1 MSITSM
7 NARMG
12 MAEKLSIQQL
22 TKAVQDGTVPS
33 FIGIPLIQEKMKE
46 KTAAGAMQQQ
56 QPPVAQ
62 QVLQQAMAT
71 EGVQALPS
79 NMPESYAQGGI
90 LHYAEGDLIDDE
102 DYDEMLYDDQMSEAQ
117 KQIAKIRDEM
127 MSAQAAQSAEMPS
140 ASPSYGGIDYAE
152 SRNPQVEYHRT
163 PTAEVAKV
171 SKGTPSNFESMALAR
186 GKAHGVDEHLVRHV
200 MHKETGGLKDRANA
214 VSPAGAIGVMQLMP
228 RTAKELGVS
237 NPYDPEQNIEGGVKY
252 LAQLQ
257 RKYQDPKLTAIAYN
271 WGPGNTDKWLA
282 AGADPSR
289 LPRETRGYIQNLAE
303 GGIVGLAGGG
313 MDGVRINPYQDFRIP
328 PVDDLEKQKALLER
342 MRRIEQA
349 KAAFS
354 EMPKTASPVATPAA
368 PSAPATMSPFERYV
382 KPMFRAGS
390 ATSAAANPAGIATLG
405 GGALLSAGAA
415 NALSNA
421 TPEQREQLMGDI
433 GSDTGFAA
441 AIMNEAKPGGW
452 TILGGKPTP
461 APVLPQ
467 TGAGA
472 GRGKIGGPSAAQAMS
487 NPNIR
492 KPFGDIDLG
501 ATDES
506 LGALQ
511 PTMPAKAEAKEEAAP
526 ADSSMGD
533 IQEIKDLLKTRGEGL
548 SKQRDIDNYMSLL
561 SAGLGMMGGT
571 SPFAAANIGQGAQAG
586 ISHALQAQKT
596 RAAEENALMSGRLG
610 LYKYQQSAEANKMN
624 KEYLQDYRKENIR
637 LKEMGLSDAKAKAIA
652 EQEIK
657 RNAELDRVMAGMES
671 NAKTMAVSK
680 LKTAFTD
687 QERAK
692 AEADAIASLYKNPR
706 YRKAHFERN
715 QFYPDLG
722 EAPSGNKKV
731 SWVEANR

>member
-90 LHYAEGDLIDDE
+90 LHYAEGDLVDDE

-127 MSAQAAQSAEMPS
+127 MSAQAAQSAEMSS

-237 NPYDPEQNIEGGVKY
+237 DPYNPEQNIEGGVKY

-257 RKYQDPKLTAIAYN
+257 RKYQDPRLTAIAYN

-289 LPRETRGYIQNLAE
+289 LPKETRGYIQNLAE

-354 EMPKTASPVATPAA
+354 EMPKTASPVATPAT

-390 ATSAAANPAGIATLG
+390 ATSAAASPAGIATLG

-441 AIMNEAKPGGW
+441 AIMNAAQPSAPK
-452 TILGGKPTP
+452 
-461 APVLPQ
+461 PVLPQ

-472 GRGKIGGPSAAQAMS
+472 GRGKIGGPSADQAMS

-511 PTMPAKAEAKEEAAP
+511 PTMPAKAEAEVPAEKEAG
-526 ADSSMGD
+526 SSEVD
-533 IQEIKDLLKTRGEGL
+533 EIKNLLRQRGEGL
-548 SKQRDIDNYMSLL
+548 SKQKDIDNYMSLL

-571 SPFAAANIGQGAQAG
+571 SPFAGANIGQGAQAG
-586 ISHALQAQKT
+586 ISHALQAGRT
-596 RAAEENALMSGRLG
+596 RAIDENALMSGRLG
-610 LYKYQQSAEANKMN
+610 LYKYQQSAETNKQN

-637 LKEMGLSDAKAKAIA
+637 LKELGLSDAKAKGIA

-657 RNAELDRVMAGMES
+657 RATEYDRVLGGMEK
-671 NAKTMAVSK
+671 NAQIMAVAK
-680 LKTAFTD
+680 LKGAFTE
-687 QERAK
+687 QEKAK
-692 AEADAIASLYKNPR
+692 AEADALASLYRNPR
-706 YRKAHFERN
+706 YREAYFARN
-715 QFYPDLG
+715 KFYPDLQ
-722 EAPSGNKKV
+722 ESSSGNKKI
-731 SWVEANR
+731 SFAEFNK

>member
-12 MAEKLSIQQL
+12 MAEKLDIPQL
-22 TKAVQDGTVPS
+22 TKAVQDGTIPS

-46 KTAAGAMQQQ
+46 RQAAGAMQPKA
-56 QPPVAQ
+56 PPVAQ

-79 NMPESYAQGGI
+79 NMPQQYAQGGI
-90 LHYAEGDLIDDE
+90 LHYAEGDLVDDD
-102 DYDEMLYDDQMSEAQ
+102 DYEEMLYDDQMSEAQ
-117 KQIAKIRDEM
+117 KQIEQIRNQM
-127 MSAQAAQSAEMPS
+127 MEDRA
-140 ASPSYGGIDYAE
+140 ASPSYGGIDYTEAP
-152 SRNPQVEYHRT
+152 NPQVEYQRT

-171 SKGTPSNFESMALAR
+171 SKGTPSNFESMAVAKGR
-186 GKAHGVDEHLVRHV
+186 AHGVDESLVRHV

-228 RTAKELGVS
+228 ATARGLGVRD
-237 NPYDPEQNIEGGVKY
+237 PYDPEQNIEGGVKY

-257 RKYQDPKLTAIAYN
+257 RKYQDPRLVAIAYN

-282 AGADPSR
+282 SGADISR

-313 MDGVRINPYQDFRIP
+313 MEGVRINPYQDFRIP

-354 EMPKTASPVATPAA
+354 EMPKPAATVAT
-368 PSAPATMSPFERYV
+368 PSAPAAMSPFERYI

-390 ATSAAANPAGIATLG
+390 ATSAAVNPAGIATLG

-433 GSDTGFAA
+433 GSDTSIGA

-452 TILGGKPTP
+452 SILGGKPTP
-461 APVLPQ
+461 AAVLPQ

-472 GRGKIGGPSAAQAMS
+472 GRGKIGGPSAVQSVQNPAFNPSVTRASPYDIEDMEAGQGAGEAERAAQALVAS
-487 NPNIR
+487 Q
-492 KPFGDIDLG
+492 KQ
-501 ATDES
+501 ASTEKES
-506 LGALQ
+506 
-511 PTMPAKAEAKEEAAP
+511 
-526 ADSSMGD
+526 DSGND
-533 IQEIKDLLKTRGEGL
+533 IQEIKNLLKQRGEGL
-548 SKQRDIDNYMSLL
+548 SKQKDIDNYMSLL

-586 ISHALQAQKT
+586 ISHALQAQRS
-596 RAAEENALMSGRLG
+596 RAAEENALLSGRLG
-610 LYKYQQSAEANKMN
+610 LYKYQQSAEANKQN
-624 KEYLQDYRKENIR
+624 KEYLQEHRKELNR
-637 LKEMGLSDAKAKAIA
+637 LKELGLTDAKAKALA
-652 EQEIK
+652 EQELK
-657 RNAELDRVMAGMES
+657 RTAEYDRVLSGMERNAQ
-671 NAKTMAVSK
+671 TMAVAK
-680 LKTAFTD
+680 LKGAFTE
-687 QERAK
+687 QEKAK
-692 AEADAIASLYKNPR
+692 AEADALASLYRNPR
-706 YRKAHFERN
+706 YREAYFARN
-715 QFYPDLG
+715 KFYPDLS
-722 EAPSGNKKV
+722 EAPSGNKKI
-731 SWVEANR
+731 SFAEFNK

>member
-12 MAEKLSIQQL
+12 MAEKLSIPQL

-90 LHYAEGDLIDDE
+90 LSYAEGDLVDDE

-127 MSAQAAQSAEMPS
+127 MSAQAAQSAEMSS

-186 GKAHGVDEHLVRHV
+186 GKAHGVDENLVRHV

-237 NPYDPEQNIEGGVKY
+237 DPYNPEQNIEGGVKY

-257 RKYQDPKLTAIAYN
+257 RKYQDPRLTAIAYN

-313 MDGVRINPYQDFRIP
+313 MDGVRINPYQDFKIP

-354 EMPKTASPVATPAA
+354 EMPKTAAPVATPAA
-368 PSAPATMSPFERYV
+368 PSAPATMSPFEKYI

-390 ATSAAANPAGIATLG
+390 ATSAAASPAGIATLG

-433 GSDTGFAA
+433 GSDTGFAS
-441 AIMNEAKPGGW
+441 AILNEAKPGGW
-452 TILGGKPTP
+452 TIMGGKPTP
-461 APVLPQ
+461 QPAAPNQSPAETARLLRQ
-467 TGAGA
+467 ASTSTGT
-472 GRGKIGGPSAAQAMS
+472 PFQAPDTS
-487 NPNIR
+487 PD
-492 KPFGDIDLG
+492 DIDAG
-501 ATDES
+501 GGQNFGISTP
-506 LGALQ
+506 Q
-511 PTMPAKAEAKEEAAP
+511 PTAQPQAEPTAEKEAG
-526 ADSSMGD
+526 SSD
-533 IQEIKDLLKTRGEGL
+533 VDEIKNMLKTRGEGL

-586 ISHALQAQKT
+586 ISHALQAQRT
-596 RAAEENALMSGRLG
+596 RAAEENALVSGRLG
-610 LYKYQQSAEANKMN
+610 LYKYQQSAEANKQN
-624 KEYLQDYRKENIR
+624 KEYLQDYRKETNR
-637 LKEMGLSDAKAKAIA
+637 LKELGLSDAKAKGIA
-652 EQEIK
+652 DQEIRRNTEYDRVLGGME
-657 RNAELDRVMAGMES
+657 RNAQA
-671 NAKTMAVSK
+671 MAVAK
-680 LKTAFTD
+680 LKTSFTE
-687 QERAK
+687 QEKAK
-692 AEADAIASLYKNPR
+692 AEADALVSLHKNPR
-706 YRKAHFERN
+706 YREAYYARN
-715 QFYPDLG
+715 KFYPDL
-722 EAPSGNKKV
+722 EESSSGGKKV
-731 SWVEANR
+731 SWGDFNN

>member
-7 NARMG
+7 NARVG

-90 LHYAEGDLIDDE
+90 LSYAEGDLIDDE

-237 NPYDPEQNIEGGVKY
+237 DPYNPEQNIEGGVKY

-257 RKYQDPKLTAIAYN
+257 RKYQDPRLTAIAYN

-289 LPRETRGYIQNLAE
+289 LPKETRGYIQNLAE

-354 EMPKTASPVATPAA
+354 EMPKTASPVATPAT
-368 PSAPATMSPFERYV
+368 PSAPAAMSPFERYV

-390 ATSAAANPAGIATLG
+390 MTSAIPNVGGIATLG

-452 TILGGKPTP
+452 SILGGKPTP
-461 APVLPQ
+461 APALPQ

-472 GRGKIGGPSAAQAMS
+472 GRGKIGGPSAVQAME

-511 PTMPAKAEAKEEAAP
+511 PTMPAKAEAEAP
-526 ADSSMGD
+526 AEKEVGSSD
-533 IQEIKDLLKTRGEGL
+533 VDEIKNLLRQRGEGL
-548 SKQRDIDNYMSLL
+548 SKQKDIDNYMSLL

-586 ISHALQAQKT
+586 ISHALQSGRT
-596 RAAEENALMSGRLG
+596 RAIDENALLSGRLG
-610 LYKYQQSAEANKMN
+610 LYKYQQSAETNKMN
-624 KEYLQDYRKENIR
+624 KEQLQEYRKEQIR
-637 LKEMGLSDAKAKAIA
+637 LKELGLSDAKARGLA

-657 RNAELDRVMAGMES
+657 RASEYDRVLGGMEK
-671 NAKTMAVSK
+671 NAQIMAVAK
-680 LKTAFTD
+680 LKGAFTE
-687 QERAK
+687 QEKAK
-692 AEADAIASLYKNPR
+692 AEADALASLYRNPR
-706 YRKAHFERN
+706 YREAYFARN
-715 QFYPDLG
+715 KFYPDLG

-731 SWVEANR
+731 SWAEANR

>member
-90 LHYAEGDLIDDE
+90 LHYAEGDLVDDE

-127 MSAQAAQSAEMPS
+127 MSNQAQQSAEMGS
-140 ASPSYGGIDYAE
+140 ASYGGIDYSEAP
-152 SRNPQVEYHRT
+152 NPQVEYHRT
-163 PTAEVAKV
+163 PTTEAAKI

-186 GKAHGVDEHLVRHV
+186 GKAHGVDEHLVKHV

-228 RTAKELGVS
+228 GTAKDLGVR

-257 RKYQDPKLTAIAYN
+257 RKYHDPKLAAIAYN

-354 EMPKTASPVATPAA
+354 EMPKTASPVATPAT
-368 PSAPATMSPFERYV
+368 PSAPAAMSPFERYV

-390 ATSAAANPAGIATLG
+390 MTSAAANPAGIATLG

-433 GSDTGFAA
+433 GSDTGFAS
-441 AIMNEAKPGGW
+441 AILNEAKPGGW
-452 TILGGKPTP
+452 TIMGGKPTP
-461 APVLPQ
+461 QPAAPNQSPAETARLLRQ
-467 TGAGA
+467 ASTSTGT
-472 GRGKIGGPSAAQAMS
+472 PFQAPDTS
-487 NPNIR
+487 PD
-492 KPFGDIDLG
+492 DIDAG
-501 ATDES
+501 GGQNFGISTP
-506 LGALQ
+506 Q
-511 PTMPAKAEAKEEAAP
+511 PTAQPQAEPTAEKEAG
-526 ADSSMGD
+526 SSD
-533 IQEIKDLLKTRGEGL
+533 VDEIKNMLKTRGEGL

-586 ISHALQAQKT
+586 ISHALQAQRT

-610 LYKYQQSAEANKMN
+610 LYKYQQSAETNKQN

-657 RNAELDRVMAGMES
+657 RNAELDRVMAGMEG

-680 LKTAFTD
+680 LKTAFTKEEKD
-687 QERAK
+687 K
-692 AEADAIASLYKNPR
+692 AEADAIASLYNNPR
-706 YRKAHFERN
+706 YRAAHYERN
-715 QFYPDLG
+715 KFYPDLG
-722 EAPSGNKKV
+722 EVPSGGKKV
-731 SWVEANR
+731 SWGDFNK

>member
-46 KTAAGAMQQQ
+46 KAAAGAMQQQ

-79 NMPESYAQGGI
+79 NMPQQYAQGGI

-127 MSAQAAQSAEMPS
+127 MSAQATQSAEMPP

-152 SRNPQVEYHRT
+152 APNPQVEYRRT

-171 SKGTPSNFESMALAR
+171 SKGTPSNFESIALAR
-186 GKAHGVDEHLVRHV
+186 GKAHGVDENLVRHV

-237 NPYDPEQNIEGGVKY
+237 DPYNPEQNIEGGVKY

-257 RKYQDPKLTAIAYN
+257 RKYQDPRLTAIAYN

-354 EMPKTASPVATPAA
+354 EMPKTASPVATPAT
-368 PSAPATMSPFERYV
+368 PSAPAAMSPFERYV

-441 AIMNEAKPGGW
+441 AIMNEAKPGGRS
-452 TILGGKPTP
+452 IFGSKPTP
-461 APVLPQ
+461 APVMPQ

-533 IQEIKDLLKTRGEGL
+533 IDEIKNLLRQRGEGL

-586 ISHALQAQKT
+586 VSHALQAQRT
-596 RAAEENALMSGRLG
+596 RAAEENAMLSGRLG
-610 LYKYQQSAEANKMN
+610 LYKYQQSAEANKQN
-624 KEYLQDYRKENIR
+624 KEYLQDYRKEQIR
-637 LKEMGLSDAKAKAIA
+637 LKELGLSDAKARGLA

-657 RNAELDRVMAGMES
+657 RTSEYDRVLSGMEK
-671 NAKTMAVSK
+671 NAQIMAVAK
-680 LKTAFTD
+680 LKGAFTE
-687 QERAK
+687 QEKAK
-692 AEADAIASLYKNPR
+692 AEADALASLYRNPR
-706 YRKAHFERN
+706 YREAYFARN
-715 QFYPDLG
+715 KFYPDLG

-731 SWVEANR
+731 SWAEANR